1 MRLPAP
7 APSSSAS
14 TDLAKRSGVSCGR
27 GRDGRVSVA
36 LSCGA
41 TLSLGKWFFL
51 LAALLASATY
61 VLAPLAGVD
70 GLRRR
75 VVGLEQRLA
84 RKLGAMVRS
93 RSAALP
99 PGHAADAGAPAADGR
114 MHLLTPPGAPSR
126 LAAALG
132 ERATA
137 AVFDD
142 HYLCGAGAPPLAE
155 VARKTI
161 ALAAISWRA
170 PQSLRNSMASWAA
183 NGLLDI
189 ADERMIFLNSATPE
203 DYEIAAEHGFDVYTT
218 EEHGGNIMAGPS
230 LAYLVGNSSA
240 DYVLLLEKDFVLSAP
255 RAVMEREMW
264 TGVQHLARGV
274 DAYRLR
280 GKSDF
285 PAEGMPDCCAK
296 TAPGAEPACPYHS
309 NWRGAGTFAD
319 HQNWLLI
326 FCDPQIMENSAGRL
340 AMCTREPDAPT
351 SFCYTSWES
360 NWSNNPI
367 LFPKTWFDE
376 KIRSIALADFERN
389 HLFEFNTMIAWLE
402 WSPPATICMS
412 EQGIFVRVARG
423 AEGGPSR
430 KAGER
435 NPPPPRP
442 FRLHPHPI

>member
-1 MRLPAP
+1 MRLAAP
-7 APSSSAS
+7 AQPTSAG
-14 TDLAKRSGVSCGR
+14 DAVKRSGVTCGR
-27 GRDGRVSVA
+27 SRDGRLSVA

-41 TLSLGKWFFL
+41 TASLYKWLFI
-51 LAALLASATY
+51 LAALAASATY

-75 VVGLEQRLA
+75 VIGLEQRLA
-84 RKLGAMVRS
+84 RKLGSIVRS
-93 RSAALP
+93 RSAVLP
-99 PGHAADAGAPAADGR
+99 PGHEGAAAAGGGGGDGVHPDGR
-114 MHLLTPPGAPSR
+114 AHLLTPRGAPSR
-126 LAAALG
+126 LAASLG
-132 ERATA
+132 AQRATA
-137 AVFDD
+137 AVFDE
-142 HYLCGAGAPPLAE
+142 HYLCGGESPPLAK

-170 PQSLRNSMASWAA
+170 PLSLRNSMASWAA

-218 EEHGGNIMAGPS
+218 DEHGGNVMAGPS
-230 LAYLVGNSSA
+230 LAYLVGNTSA

-255 RAVMEREMW
+255 RHTVEREMW

-296 TAPGAEPACPYHS
+296 TEPPAPANCPYHS
-309 NWRGAGTFAD
+309 SWKGAGTFAD

-326 FCDPQIMENSAGRL
+326 FCDPNIMDNSAGRL

-367 LFPKTWFDE
+367 LFPAKWFNE
-376 KIRSIALADFERN
+376 KLRSVALADFEHN
-389 HLFEFNTMIAWLE
+389 NLFEFNAMLAWLE
-402 WSPPATICMS
+402 WSPPAIICMS
-412 EQGIFVRVARG
+412 EQGIFTHH
-423 AEGGPSR
+423 E
-430 KAGER
+430 
-435 NPPPPRP
+435 
-442 FRLHPHPI
+442 IDQ